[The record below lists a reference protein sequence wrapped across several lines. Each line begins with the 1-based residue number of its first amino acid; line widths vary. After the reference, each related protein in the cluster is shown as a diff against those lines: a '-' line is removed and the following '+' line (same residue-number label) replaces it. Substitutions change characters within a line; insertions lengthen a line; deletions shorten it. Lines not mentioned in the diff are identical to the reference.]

1 MLPGQR
7 GPACERFLG
16 HKDTDAAMIV
26 KGAREAVY
34 GYKVQ
39 VGRDEHG
46 LVVAMRVGEGNEPD
60 HKCSFL

>member
-1 MLPGQR
+1 
-7 GPACERFLG
+7 
-16 HKDTDAAMIV
+16 MIV